1 MKLSVIVPVY
11 NCKDHLERCVGSI
24 LKQSFADYEIIL
36 VDDGSTDG
44 SAQLADS
51 LAANNPQV
59 QVIHQENQGVS
70 IARNMGLLE
79 AQGEY
84 IMFVDADDY
93 LLPNTAN
100 VFENEKLADL
110 TCLSFEVGNNSK
122 KITNDQ
128 LYQASESEK
137 AKVMMIENPTQYM
150 TVWSKFF
157 KRKIIEE
164 NNLRFNT
171 TLRVAEDGD
180 FMIKY
185 LLCANSI
192 QFFMEVCYHY
202 SNDTKSVM
210 STFDH
215 KSNDYL
221 NALMSS
227 QRSIVNQNVAFQ
239 KAFAVYVLMHLNIIM
254 VHETFATD
262 NPLKY
267 SVRMKRLKEMIK
279 EPIFAEALATVKVS
293 DCHGMRMMPVLLLK
307 LHCNHLASILFIMRA
322 KQNES
327 HTK

>member
-24 LKQSFADYEIIL
+24 LKQSFTDYEIIL

-51 LAANNPQV
+51 LAANNLQV

-70 IARNMGLLE
+70 TARNTGLLE

-110 TCLSFEVGNNSK
+110 TCLSFEVGNNIK

-137 AKVMMIENPTQYM
+137 AKVMMLENPTQYM

-227 QRSIVNQNVAFQ
+227 QRSIANQNEALQ
-239 KAFAVYVLMHLNIIM
+239 KSFAVYVLMHLNIIM

-267 SVRMKRLKEMIK
+267 SVRMKQLKEMIK